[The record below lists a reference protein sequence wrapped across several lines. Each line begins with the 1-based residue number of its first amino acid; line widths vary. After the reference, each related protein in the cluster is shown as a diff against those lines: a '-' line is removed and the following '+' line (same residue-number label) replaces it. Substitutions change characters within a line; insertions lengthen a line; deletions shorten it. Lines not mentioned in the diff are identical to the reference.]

1 MSNTAALQMFQ
12 QEKTRLEKE
21 NKVLQAE
28 VLTLQQYVHLL
39 AELYRV
45 GQQIA
50 TIEKVRDTLDQLLY
64 NIIKVIGASD
74 GSLSRLDPATGEL
87 EFLLVHGGIRQRLPG
102 YRIKSNVGVAGWV
115 LSEGK
120 PQIVNNPSQDWRF
133 SLQVDQDFKF
143 LTKSILG
150 VPVMYRDRPIGV
162 IQILNKQ
169 QGDFSETDVALVSIL
184 GQVAGLALA
193 ELAVRA
199 RAAAE

>member
-1 MSNTAALQMFQ
+1 MFQ

-21 NKVLQAE
+21 NRVLQAE
-28 VLTLQQYVHLL
+28 IFTLRQYVHLL

-50 TIEKVRDTLDQLLY
+50 TIENLGKTLDQLLF
-64 NIIKVIGASD
+64 NVIKVIGASD
-74 GSLSRLDPATGEL
+74 GSLSRLDATTGEL
-87 EFLLVHGGIRQRLPG
+87 EFLLVQGGIRKQLPG
-102 YRIKSNVGVAGWV
+102 YRIRSDLGVAGWV

-120 PQIVNNPSQDWRF
+120 PQIVNNPGQDWRF
-133 SLQVDQDFKF
+133 SLQIDQEFKF

-150 VPVMYRDRPIGV
+150 VPVMYQDQPIGV

-169 QGDFSETDVALVSIL
+169 QGDFSETDVVLVSVL

-193 ELAVRA
+193 ELALRTRA
-199 RAAAE
+199 RAE

>member
-21 NKVLQAE
+21 NRVLQAE
-28 VLTLQQYVHLL
+28 VLTLRQYVHLL

-45 GQQIA
+45 DQQIA
-50 TIEKVRDTLDQLLY
+50 TIENVRDTLDQLLY

-74 GSLSRLDPATGEL
+74 GSLSRLDPDTGEL
-87 EFLLVHGGIRQRLPG
+87 EFLLVHGGIRKQLPG
-102 YRIKSNVGVAGWV
+102 YRIKSNEGVAGWV

-133 SLQVDQDFKF
+133 SLQVDQEFRF

-169 QGDFSETDVALVSIL
+169 HGDFSETDVTLVSIL

-193 ELAVRA
+193 ELVLRA
-199 RAAAE
+199 KAT